1 MVRDLEGNRLLY
13 HIVGDN
19 EMVCKNE
26 VKKEEHLPCIE
37 ESNMV
42 GKYDLE
48 RVLRRYKS
56 AWAKLVEYDRNEK
69 ESK

>member
-1 MVRDLEGNRLLY
+1 MEDKV
-13 HIVGDN
+13 
-19 EMVCKNE
+19 

-48 RVLRRYKS
+48 RILKRYAS
-56 AWAKLVEYDRNEK
+56 SWRKLAEYDKQRKEK
-69 ESK
+69 